1 MQGVKSVSDDEII
14 RQLRECP
21 CPAYTTSE
29 VAEYFEMSTQGMRNR
44 LQALHEAGDLAK
56 KQPSKRVVLWWVPED
71 EAQPTYA
78 PPSEWDSEES
88 ASESD

>member
-1 MQGVKSVSDDEII
+1 
-14 RQLRECP
+14 
-21 CPAYTTSE
+21 
-29 VAEYFEMSTQGMRNR
+29 MRNR

-71 EAQPTYA
+71 EQKAAYA
-78 PPSEWDSEES
+78 PPSEWDSKES